1 MRHIL
6 LGALLAALS
15 IQLSHAVEDEATKA
29 LGDARAFADAGQHAK
44 ALERHEWYH
53 ENALRVDRAQYG
65 VRLSFALS
73 DWKELADKYPP
84 ALASLKAIRDRDA
97 KALEDGTAKAILFND
112 VVSINETLDEVPA
125 TIALFKRL
133 DTKQPALA
141 QKCFAYAREELLA
154 RGEAEIF
161 AKYAGDFMTY
171 LAQEIARHNHTAK
184 TYKEQKV
191 MMAERLIEN
200 SKEELI
206 TTTLQLADMATKQ
219 GHADTAAKLKELTF
233 ESFPDPRLKP

>member
-1 MRHIL
+1 MRLLH

-29 LGDARAFADAGQHAK
+29 LQDARAFADSGQHAK

-53 ENALRVDRAQYG
+53 ENALRIDPAEYG

-97 KALEDGTAKAILFND
+97 KALEDGTAEATLFND
-112 VVSINETLDEVPA
+112 VLSINETLGEDPS

-133 DTKQPALA
+133 DAKQPALA
-141 QKCFAYAREELLA
+141 QNCFLYAREDLLA
-154 RGEAEIF
+154 QGDADLF
-161 AKYAGDFMTY
+161 TKYAGDFITY
-171 LAQEIARHNHTAK
+171 LTEEIARHNDAARI
-184 TYKEQKV
+184 YKEQKLAMV
-191 MMAERLIEN
+191 EELIED
-200 SKEELI
+200 SKETLI
-206 TTTLQLADMATKQ
+206 TTTLQLADMAAKQ
-219 GHADTAAKLKELTF
+219 GHADTATKLKELTF
-233 ESFPDPRLKP
+233 KSFPDPRLKP